1 MIKDRGK
8 IKWTP
13 FMLPQHN
20 EEINKL
26 YRGMGLVEN
35 PILDEQQL
43 ERLDVLVKEVIR
55 DQFTVKIVYYEN
67 KRLFDLRGKLR
78 EERGNLYLDDK
89 HLMIDN
95 IIDIVLI

>member
-13 FMLPQHN
+13 FMLSLHN

-26 YRGMGLVEN
+26 YREMGLVEK
-35 PILDEQQL
+35 PVLDEQQL
-43 ERLDVLVKEVIR
+43 ERLDALVKEAIR
-55 DQFTVKIVYYEN
+55 DQFTVKLVYYEG
-67 KRLFDLRGKLR
+67 KRLLSLNGKLR

-89 HLMIDN
+89 YLVIDN
-95 IIDIVLI
+95 IIDITLI